1 MQRRRLGNT
10 DIEITP
16 IGFGAWAIGG
26 DNWAFGWGPQDDRDS
41 IAAIRH
47 AVEVG
52 INWIDTAAVY
62 GFGHSEEVVAKAL
75 AEIPASSRPYVFTK
89 CGLVAGDDGA
99 PVHSLEPASIRRE
112 VEDSLRRLCVDT
124 IDLYQIHW
132 PAFPPDNADPKII
145 VVGWQCPVDLKQ
157 SGKVRHIGV
166 SNFDLISKILQLGG
180 GNAQG
185 VVRRRSQR

>member
-1 MQRRRLGNT
+1 M
-10 DIEITP
+10 
-16 IGFGAWAIGG
+16 
-26 DNWAFGWGPQDDRDS
+26 
-41 IAAIRH
+41 
-47 AVEVG
+47 
-52 INWIDTAAVY
+52 
-62 GFGHSEEVVAKAL
+62 
-75 AEIPASSRPYVFTK
+75 
-89 CGLVAGDDGA
+89 
-99 PVHSLEPASIRRE
+99 PVHSLEPESIRRE
-112 VEDSLRRLCVDT
+112 VEDSLRRLRVNT

-145 VVGWQCPVDLKQ
+145 VVGWQCLVDLKQ